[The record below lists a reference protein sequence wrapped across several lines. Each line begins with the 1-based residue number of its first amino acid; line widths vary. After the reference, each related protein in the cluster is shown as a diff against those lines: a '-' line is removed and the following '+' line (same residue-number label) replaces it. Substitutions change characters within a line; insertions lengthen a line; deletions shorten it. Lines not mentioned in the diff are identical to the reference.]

1 MEPTQPRHNTF
12 QFAPGDFISRMPDN
26 VVTSILDRLP
36 LQEAVRTDVLSKAW
50 RFKWNML
57 TQLVFDE
64 DFFEYLTQTED
75 QNNQVRVL
83 VSRLLHL
90 TGPITKCVIEVYAG
104 LDVDDEDISHWII
117 LLSRKGVKELTL
129 KSRDYC
135 FNLPPNFHGFP
146 NLLSLEL
153 YVSGKNNELGEFI
166 TLCPLLENLK
176 LSSSSNKVKV
186 VEIAKLENLKRL
198 SLYLCNVDTMKDFHS
213 SSTIFELLG
222 SLPKLEEFELNF
234 INSMLENDDAQQRF
248 SASFPSLKLSCAVEL
263 IRSCPNLRTLEIKA
277 RNAPFLPSP
286 PVEYSTT
293 EQLQLRSVMYEY
305 VGFLENDVCLL
316 KYVLASSPFLKK
328 IVISPRWSDIPIASD
343 EKLRFA
349 KKLLKFHR
357 ASPIAEI
364 DLS

>member
-1 MEPTQPRHNTF
+1 MEPIHPRHKTF
-12 QFAPGDFISRMPDN
+12 QFAPGDFISRMPDI

-36 LQEAVRTDVLSKAW
+36 LQEAVRTDVLSKEW
-50 RFKWNML
+50 RFKWNTL

-90 TGPITKCVIEVYAG
+90 TGPITKCVIQVYAG
-104 LDVDDEDISHWII
+104 LDVDDEDIGHWI
-117 LLSRKGVKELTL
+117 LSLSRKGIKELTL
-129 KSRDYC
+129 DSRDYC
-135 FNLPPNFHGFP
+135 FNLPPTFHGFP

-153 YVSGKNNELGEFI
+153 YVSGKNNEHGEFI
-166 TLCPLLENLK
+166 SRCPLLENLK
-176 LSSSSNKVKV
+176 LSSSSPAKVKV
-186 VEIAKLENLKRL
+186 VEFAKLENLKRL
-198 SLYLCNVDTMKDFHS
+198 SLYLRDVDPMKDFHS

-222 SLPKLEEFELNF
+222 SLPKLEELKLNF
-234 INSMLENDDAQQRF
+234 IDSM
-248 SASFPSLKLSCAVEL
+248 LSCAVEL

-277 RNAPFLPSP
+277 TNAPFLPSP
-286 PVEYSTT
+286 PVDYSTT
-293 EQLQLRSVMYEY
+293 EQLQFRSVMYKY
-305 VGFLENDVCLL
+305 VGCLENDVCLL
-316 KYVLASSPFLKK
+316 KYILASSPFLKK
-328 IVISPRWSDIPIASD
+328 IVISPRWSDIPSTSN

-357 ASPIAEI
+357 ASPVAEI